1 MNKKEDL
8 TQQIPTSS
16 GKSEIGE
23 SADYSSVEK
32 NTSESDN
39 DEVDGNNI
47 CGFRKKKGGKSPTKY
62 VPPLENEKMEPSR
75 TSKPR
80 EPCPPRGTAGCSE
93 PPSDPSLQHPAGFPP
108 VQKDRG
114 GRDSSR
120 TGSDVKEDVS
130 GETRQIQENADT
142 GKRVIGK
149 MQKEIEAPAKPEQP
163 AGTDPAR
170 AAGRAGCAEAAS
182 RAEGGEKAESKHEER
197 GGMAKK
203 DVKFHVT
210 KTGSLGG
217 TVMTQGSGTA
227 ESCAGAPE
235 ISKRRLQELKN
246 LLSEGPPPAHGPSY
260 GGKAGGS
267 FPQKNSKP
275 WEKAAEKQ
283 GRPFETFGPHFGEEN
298 RKYHGF
304 HREGA
309 GQQSKPLLVLSAA
322 GSDQQQPG
330 GSDVDQLILGLPAPS
345 TQAESTA
352 PEVQFDASAGHAA
365 SSREPD
371 VNGLG
376 SSTLLHLFSHIE
388 FIKQQMARDNVQF
401 VRFESIDLH
410 GVSRSKNVPSR
421 FFHEKAI
428 HGVAMPRSYLELT
441 LNPKDNELDYINAT
455 NFNCDIILNPDLSTF
470 RILPWTEQTARVICD
485 SFTVLGNPLM
495 TSPRHI
501 AKKQLSQLQDNG
513 FSLHSAFTYE
523 FCIYGITEVV
533 NSKTISF
540 PAATILNNH
549 DQTFIQELIEGM
561 YYAGANIESF
571 SSSSGPGQ
579 MEITFHPAF
588 GIDAADSAFTFRTGI
603 KEVAKKYNYVA
614 SFFSES
620 GFYNSGALS
629 HSLWDLNGQKNL
641 FSVGYGVEELSDIGK
656 NWLSGLLAHTA
667 AISCL
672 MAPTTSCR
680 KPYSK
685 YSKESKETV
694 NAKWAYNDNSCAFN
708 VKCHGGKGTH
718 IENKLSSATAN
729 PYLVLAATIA
739 AGLDGVK
746 RGLRYDDMLQEENYT
761 ADLKHSSVPLKLEDA
776 LVALEKDSCIKE
788 ALGETF
794 IRYFVAMKHY
804 ELETE
809 EMDSERNKCL
819 GYFI

>member
-1 MNKKEDL
+1 MNKKGDL
-8 TQQIPTSS
+8 TQSIIFS
-16 GKSEIGE
+16 GNSEI
-23 SADYSSVEK
+23 SVCADYSFVEK
-32 NTSESDN
+32 NTSGIDN
-39 DEVDGNNI
+39 DEVDGNSI
-47 CGFRKKKGGKSPTKY
+47 CSFRKKKGIKGTTKHA
-62 VPPLENEKMEPSR
+62 PQLEKEKIEPSL
-75 TSKPR
+75 TSKIPDPHHLQ
-80 EPCPPRGTAGCSE
+80 ETIVSSE
-93 PPSDPSLQHPAGFPP
+93 PPLHHSHQNLTIFP
-108 VQKDRG
+108 VVENHRG
-114 GRDSSR
+114 DGGSSHFV
-120 TGSDVKEDVS
+120 SNVKEDMS
-130 GETRQIQENADT
+130 GETHDIPENANSGKKAIEKTQEGTETSGKAKLSLGIQSTCNT
-142 GKRVIGK
+142 GKVERTEAVCEEEDRQKTEHKQELWGRMDEENSEFHMTK
-149 MQKEIEAPAKPEQP
+149 M
-163 AGTDPAR
+163 GFL
-170 AAGRAGCAEAAS
+170 
-182 RAEGGEKAESKHEER
+182 EST
-197 GGMAKK
+197 A
-203 DVKFHVT
+203 T
-210 KTGSLGG
+210 
-217 TVMTQGSGTA
+217 TQGSDAA
-227 ESCAGAPE
+227 ESFIPG
-235 ISKRRLQELKN
+235 ISKQSLKELKD
-246 LLSEGPPPAHGPSY
+246 LTEGPLPARGPNYRGRSS
-260 GGKAGGS
+260 GT
-267 FPQKNSKP
+267 FCQQNLKP
-275 WEKAAEKQ
+275 VEKKAEKQ
-283 GRPFETFGPHFGEEN
+283 CRTSETLSIHFGKEN
-298 RKYHGF
+298 QKYHSF
-304 HREGA
+304 HGDGA
-309 GQQSKPLLVLSAA
+309 GHQSKPLLVLSTG
-322 GSDQQQPG
+322 GSDQPQPEG
-330 GSDVDQLILGLPAPS
+330 GEVDQPILKQPETS
-345 TQAESTA
+345 MSAESSA
-352 PEVQFDASAGHAA
+352 PEIHFDSSAGNAA
-365 SSREPD
+365 SCGEPD
-371 VNGLG
+371 INGLG
-376 SSTLLHLFSHIE
+376 IPSLLHLFSHIE
-388 FIKQQMARDNVQF
+388 FIKQQMARDSVQF

-441 LNPKDNELDYINAT
+441 LNPKDNEIDYINAT

-485 SFTVLGNPLM
+485 SFTVLGSPLM

-501 AKKQLSQLQDNG
+501 AKKQLSELQDNG
-513 FSLHSAFTYE
+513 FSLHSAFAYE

-561 YYAGANIESF
+561 YCTGANIESF

-603 KEVAKKYNYVA
+603 KEVAKKYSYIA

-641 FSVGYGVEELSDIGK
+641 FSAGYGAEELTDIGK
-656 NWLSGLLAHTA
+656 NWLSGLLAHSA

-694 NAKWAYNDNSCAFN
+694 SAKWAYNDNSCAFN
-708 VKCHGGKGTH
+708 VKCHGGKGTQ

-746 RGLRYDDMLQEENYT
+746 RRLRYDMSQEENHIS
-761 ADLKHSSVPLKLEDA
+761 DLKPSSVPLKLEDA

-794 IRYFVAMKHY
+794 ISYFIAMKHY

>member
-8 TQQIPTSS
+8 TQQ
-16 GKSEIGE
+16 
-23 SADYSSVEK
+23 
-32 NTSESDN
+32 NTSENDN

-47 CGFRKKKGGKSPTKY
+47 CGFRKKKGVKGPTKY
-62 VPPLENEKMEPSR
+62 VPPLENEKMELFR
-75 TSKPR
+75 TSKIPD
-80 EPCPPRGTAGCSE
+80 PCPLQGTTSCSE
-93 PPSDPSLQHPAGFPP
+93 PPPDQSLQNLTSFPP
-108 VQKDRG
+108 VQRDG
-114 GRDSSR
+114 VGHDSSD
-120 TGSDVKEDVS
+120 TSSDMKEDMS
-130 GETRQIQENADT
+130 GQTGENQENVDT
-142 GKRVIGK
+142 GTKTIGK
-149 MQKEIEAPAKPEQP
+149 MHEEIDLPAKTEQP
-163 AGTDPAR
+163 TGVQAAR
-170 AAGRAGCAEAAS
+170 SSGKAGCAGAA
-182 RAEGGEKAESKHEER
+182 RRGEGSEKAEQQW
-197 GGMAKK
+197 GGMEDKA
-203 DVKFHVT
+203 VKFHVA
-210 KTGSLGG
+210 KTGSLGSAV
-217 TVMTQGSGTA
+217 TTQGSGTA
-227 ESCAGAPE
+227 EAFTGAPD
-235 ISKRRLQELKN
+235 ISKRSLQELKN
-246 LLSEGPPPAHGPSY
+246 LLSEGPLPDYGPNY
-260 GGKAGGS
+260 RGKAGGAYS
-267 FPQKNSKP
+267 QKNSKP
-275 WEKAAEKQ
+275 WEKAADKQ
-283 GRPFETFGPHFGEEN
+283 GRPFETFSPHFGEEN
-298 RKYHGF
+298 RKYRSF
-304 HREGA
+304 HKEGV
-309 GQQSKPLLVLSAA
+309 GQWSKPLLVLSSA
-322 GSDQQQPG
+322 GSDQQQPS
-330 GSDVDQLILGLPAPS
+330 GSDMDQLILRLPAAA
-345 TQAESTA
+345 THVEGTA
-352 PEVQFDASAGHAA
+352 PEIQFDSSTDHAA

-371 VNGLG
+371 VNGLE
-376 SSTLLHLFSHIE
+376 SPTLLHLFSHIE
-388 FIKQQMARDNVQF
+388 FIKQQMARDNIQF

-441 LNPKDNELDYINAT
+441 LNPRDNELDYINAT

-513 FSLHSAFTYE
+513 FSLQSAFTYE
-523 FCIYGITEVV
+523 FCIYGITEIV

-620 GFYNSGALS
+620 GFYNSGPLS
-629 HSLWDLNGQKNL
+629 HSLWDLNGQKNM
-641 FSVGYGVEELSDIGK
+641 FSAGYGVEDLSDIGK
-656 NWLSGLLAHTA
+656 NWLSGLLEHAA

-708 VKCHGGKGTH
+708 VKCHSGKGTR

-746 RGLRYDDMLQEENYT
+746 RGLRYDDLLQEENHT

-776 LVALEKDSCIKE
+776 LIALEKDSCIKE

>member
-1 MNKKEDL
+1 
-8 TQQIPTSS
+8 Q
-16 GKSEIGE
+16 
-23 SADYSSVEK
+23 
-32 NTSESDN
+32 NTSESDS

-47 CGFRKKKGGKSPTKY
+47 CGFRKKKGLKGPTKC
-62 VPPLENEKMEPSR
+62 VSPSKNEKMEPSR
-75 TSKPR
+75 TSKTPG
-80 EPCPPRGTAGCSE
+80 PCPLQGSAGSPAE
-93 PPSDPSLQHPAGFPP
+93 PPPDQSLPNPTSLPP
-108 VQKDRG
+108 VQKDG
-114 GRDSSR
+114 GDSSR
-120 TGSDVKEDVS
+120 TGSDGKENTA
-130 GETRQIQENADT
+130 GETREIQENVDT
-142 GKRVIGK
+142 GKRIIVK
-149 MQKEIEAPAKPEQP
+149 MYEEIDMPAKPEQASGVWP
-163 AGTDPAR
+163 MRSRGK
-170 AAGRAGCAEAAS
+170 AEAA
-182 RAEGGEKAESKHEER
+182 RRGEGSEETQSAQGRSGVEEKE
-197 GGMAKK
+197 
-203 DVKFHVT
+203 VKFHMT
-210 KTGSLGG
+210 KVGSI
-217 TVMTQGSGTA
+217 GSAVSTHGRGTA
-227 ESCAGAPE
+227 ESFMGASD
-235 ISKRRLQELKN
+235 ISKWSLQALKT
-246 LLSEGPPPAHGPSY
+246 LLSEGPRSDY
-260 GGKAGGS
+260 GLNYSNRASGAFS
-267 FPQKNSKP
+267 PKNSKP
-275 WEKAAEKQ
+275 QEKMADKQ
-283 GRPFETFGPHFGEEN
+283 GRPFETFSPLFGEEN
-298 RKYHGF
+298 RKYHSF
-304 HREGA
+304 HKKVV
-309 GQQSKPLLVLSAA
+309 GQQSKPFLVLSCA
-322 GSDQQQPG
+322 GSDPQQPV
-330 GSDVDQLILGLPAPS
+330 GSDMDQLVLRLPSAS
-345 TQAESTA
+345 RNAEHTA
-352 PEVQFDASAGHAA
+352 SEIQVDSATGHAA

-371 VNGLG
+371 VNNLG
-376 SSTLLHLFSHIE
+376 SPSLLHLVSHIE
-388 FIKQQMARDNVQF
+388 FIKQQMARDSVLF

-501 AKKQLSQLQDNG
+501 AKKQLSQLQDSG

-523 FCIYGITEVV
+523 FCIYGITEVI

-579 MEITFHPAF
+579 MEVTFHPAF
-588 GIDAADSAFTFRTGI
+588 GLDAADSAFTFRTGI

-629 HSLWDLNGQKNL
+629 HSLWDLDGQKNL
-641 FSVGYGVEELSDIGK
+641 FSAGYGVEELSDIGK

-746 RGLRYDDMLQEENYT
+746 RGLRYDDMLQEENHT
-761 ADLKHSSVPLKLEDA
+761 GDLKHSSVPLKLEDA
-776 LVALEKDSCIKE
+776 LVALEKDTCIKE

-794 IRYFVAMKHY
+794 VRYFIAMKHY

-809 EMDSERNKCL
+809 EMDIERNKCL